1 VVGFGGDLE
10 KMRLDLEWKIDQD
23 LKEGRFMAGWGDD
36 PVSEELRTAIS
47 EGWKP
52 VELREERDP
61 TGTAFDVVTAEK
73 DGERR
78 EFRSDHLAFHRYVEG
93 LMEDYGLSY
102 S

>member
-1 VVGFGGDLE
+1 
-10 KMRLDLEWKIDQD
+10 
-23 LKEGRFMAGWGDD
+23 MAGWGDD
-36 PVSEELRTAIS
+36 PVMAELIQAVD

-52 VELREERDP
+52 VELREEREGS
-61 TGTAFDVVTAEK
+61 TSFDVVTAEK

-93 LMEDYGLSY
+93 LMEDHGLSY